1 MHDLLGKARLLRE
14 DIVRHGLV
22 VDDGLATAVGELE
35 DGIARIVERL
45 DLGVLDVLG
54 LGGSRR
60 ADLHGELPAVKILEA
75 LDLVLVALGDEHRQA
90 GLVERLR
97 EENALLAL
105 LGDGEAG
112 GADVDGAGE
121 HCRDDAVKGHVRD
134 LDLVARLLAHRAD
147 KIHFE
152 ARDLLR
158 LRVDEF
164 KGREGGVGGDA
175 QVLGFNG
182 AGDEDGGGED
192 GGKGFLHE
200 HFGLLRFFL

>member
-14 DIVRHGLV
+14 DVVRHGLV
-22 VDDGLATAVGELE
+22 VDDGLAAAVGESSRMASPALLNVWTL
-35 DGIARIVERL
+35 ASL
-45 DLGVLDVLG
+45 MSLG

-90 GLVERLR
+90 GLVERFR

-121 HCRDDAVKGHVRD
+121 TLPG
-134 LDLVARLLAHRAD
+134 
-147 KIHFE
+147 
-152 ARDLLR
+152 
-158 LRVDEF
+158 
-164 KGREGGVGGDA
+164 
-175 QVLGFNG
+175 
-182 AGDEDGGGED
+182 
-192 GGKGFLHE
+192 
-200 HFGLLRFFL
+200 